1 MAPGQRLRLF
11 HDRPPHAQQGRRK
24 TSANGNRLTYAF
36 RTAARRRH
44 TTNTI
49 SGFRGNPVRGADSGL
64 ISELW
69 GQLSEEHDSTV
80 LSSTDA
86 HALVSAPS
94 CPNHSNSKDP
104 NVFLCSW
111 SRRTKSEH
119 PLVVRRSDGTSDV
132 SQGQSF
138 RGSALRSE
146 AEQERETH
154 EPDLSP
160 GPACDADGSSPPAI
174 EEQSVQHGGAG
185 TPLGLGIEKLRQ
197 NRGQFEDAL
206 CQAWEQGCADDCAL
220 F

>member
-1 MAPGQRLRLF
+1 MWPLTLPLQLQLCERAAVRWKEDEQSSPITISQGPGLDPGPCPDPQDPLLCPRLRPPRAGLAPPPPPQAQT
-11 HDRPPHAQQGRRK
+11 RPPTLFFPQ
-24 TSANGNRLTYAF
+24 
-36 RTAARRRH
+36 
-44 TTNTI
+44 
-49 SGFRGNPVRGADSGL
+49 
-64 ISELW
+64 
-69 GQLSEEHDSTV
+69 
-80 LSSTDA
+80 
-86 HALVSAPS
+86 ALVSAPS